1 MTDMKLGRRRL
12 AAFSFP
18 ALALPAIAMPGLV
31 GACGTSPDPVLYT
44 IAVRPGPALP
54 GGPRVVQLRD
64 IGLASY
70 LDRREIVRSSEDYR
84 LGVMANTWWGEPL
97 GSMLGRV
104 LVVELSQRLP
114 NSKVYSESGAI
125 TADPNAVVGV
135 NIQRLDT
142 DKTGTLVLLAQ
153 AAVEFN
159 RPRRSAARNFAI
171 SKTPPTPDVAGQVAA
186 TSDAVAELADG
197 IAALLQS

>member
-1 MTDMKLGRRRL
+1 MPGM
-12 AAFSFP
+12 
-18 ALALPAIAMPGLV
+18 ALPA
-31 GACGTSPDPVLYT
+31 
-44 IAVRPGPALP
+44 
-54 GGPRVVQLRD
+54 GPRVVQLRD

-70 LDRREIVRSSEDYR
+70 LDRREIVRSSEDYK
-84 LGVMANTWWGEPL
+84 LGVMANAWWGEPL
-97 GSMLGRV
+97 GSLLGRI

-142 DKTGTLVLLAQ
+142 DKAGMLVLLAQ

-159 RPRRSAARNFAI
+159 RPKRSAARNFTITRAL
-171 SKTPPTPDVAGQVAA
+171 PTPDVAGQVAA

-197 IAALLQS
+197 IAALLQP